1 MKPKGPLI
9 FIGLPAATRASSG
22 AQYYRPPAELTAMY
36 QVGQYRTSKTKAK
49 TLIYY
54 NTLIHFLK
62 FLSDAEPQT
71 LKYSYPVLQSVKN
84 LPGIGGIMLWD
95 VSWDQNNVINGQ
107 RYSDY
112 AFKELGGVTEPPT
125 QAPPPTVTT
134 QAPPP
139 PITTH
144 DPCQPVTTEA
154 PPPPITTQGPPTP
167 PPPGTTNAPLPTGKF
182 F

>member
-1 MKPKGPLI
+1 
-9 FIGLPAATRASSG
+9 
-22 AQYYRPPAELTAMY
+22 
-36 QVGQYRTSKTKAK
+36 
-49 TLIYY
+49 
-54 NTLIHFLK
+54 
-62 FLSDAEPQT
+62 
-71 LKYSYPVLQSVKN
+71 
-84 LPGIGGIMLWD
+84 MLWD

-112 AFKELGGVTEPPT
+112 AFKELGDVTEPPT

-144 DPCQPVTTEA
+144 NPCQPATTEA